1 MSRFPVWPLGG
12 THFSPG
18 PWALGSALG
27 LLLIQPHSMAFVQHL
42 SQSPPPQGT
51 RCQAASGRGQE
62 GGVLVGQKRA
72 GRKGARGGPAISV
85 SVTLTP
91 SFALLQPLGPTT
103 WLTAVSSASP
113 LQPILFCDGRS

>member
-42 SQSPPPQGT
+42 SQSPPP
-51 RCQAASGRGQE
+51 
-62 GGVLVGQKRA
+62 RA
-72 GRKGARGGPAISV
+72 PGARLRVGGDRRVGSWWVRNGPAGKA
-85 SVTLTP
+85 LEAARP
-91 SFALLQPLGPTT
+91 SL
-103 WLTAVSSASP
+103 SP
-113 LQPILFCDGRS
+113 

>member
-12 THFSPG
+12 THFNPG
-18 PWALGSALG
+18 PWALGSTLG
-27 LLLIQPHSMAFVQHL
+27 LLLIQPHSVAFVQHL
-42 SQSPPPQGT
+42 SQSPPP
-51 RCQAASGRGQE
+51 
-62 GGVLVGQKRA
+62 RA
-72 GRKGARGGPAISV
+72 PGARLRVGGDRRVGSWWVRNGPAISV